1 MNYSKPAFPF
11 RQTCIGIDAMREVTD
26 RPRVLTLRS
35 QLDDKGNIVVSV
47 ADSGVGLDPT
57 NHERIFETFF
67 KTKATGK
74 WDWRSAGRSLKLIT
88 VDSGR
93 KPGIRPA
100 PRSPSHFPWSHLG
113 LLISCMN

>member
-11 RQTCIGIDAMREVTD
+11 RRTCIGIDAMREVTD
-26 RPRVLTLRS
+26 RPRILTLRS

-67 KTKATGK
+67 TTKATGMGMGLAIS
-74 WDWRSAGRSLKLIT
+74 RSIIEAHYGRLWAEAGNTGGATFTFALPLVSEIT
-88 VDSGR
+88 
-93 KPGIRPA
+93 
-100 PRSPSHFPWSHLG
+100 L
-113 LLISCMN
+113 